1 MLSFFKIS
9 EVTHFSQDGYF
20 LKGFNFN
27 LDGLDEL
34 RNNLSMFNLES
45 NTNFWIMSPA
55 EAKDELTKIE
65 WGTK

>member
-27 LDGLDEL
+27 LEL
-34 RNNLSMFNLES
+34 